1 MEIQDLNVL
10 VVDDEEPIRQVVV
23 DFFTMFGAKNIF
35 TAENGVEAIRTV
47 FNERIDLMISD
58 NDMPEMT
65 GMELLLEIRKCNN
78 QYVKNIP
85 IVIMSGYDIKQE
97 AEIAGADAFLQKPFS
112 LSKLKEMVEKL

>member
-10 VVDDEEPIRQVVV
+10 VVDDEEPIRQIVV
-23 DFFTMFGAKNIF
+23 DFFTMFGAKIF
-35 TAENGVEAIRTV
+35 TAEDGVKAIRDI
-47 FNERIDLMISD
+47 FNKHIDLIISD

-65 GMELLLEIRKCNN
+65 GMELLLEIKKCGN